1 MLTHREAL
9 PTVDGLAALTLTILT
24 TALSIPPTKAFGR
37 VLLQTAP
44 PATTTQ
50 MRAFTRAIKEIKQ
63 DRRVVGLRQT
73 RCWAITAGSA
83 PPDAMAS
90 VPATTAGMAGMYESP
105 PMTPS
110 ASSTSL
116 ATLGGN
122 GSSTRT
128 QWYADESRDS
138 TAPSSP
144 VLHGP
149 GSLHASRS
157 APAPAPGRPGL
168 PSRRSSS
175 AWHSPQRS
183 PTVGEFGGVP
193 SALYPSIRGEG
204 GYQSDA
210 HAPLVMT
217 VMLQIKKDMGDNEVM
232 QLTKETWGRLSK
244 VCGGGGGRRIGEVSV
259 GVERVD

>member
-1 MLTHREAL
+1 M
-9 PTVDGLAALTLTILT
+9 DGLAALTLTILT

-37 VLLQTAP
+37 VLLQTEA

-90 VPATTAGMAGMYESP
+90 VPATAAGMAGMYESP

-122 GSSTRT
+122 GSSARK

-144 VLHGP
+144 IPQGSTHASRTAPGP
-149 GSLHASRS
+149 GS
-157 APAPAPGRPGL
+157 GRPGM
-168 PSRRSSS
+168 PPRRSSS

-193 SALYPSIRGEG
+193 SALYPSILAEG
-204 GYQSDA
+204 VCQGDA

-217 VMLQIKKDMGDNEVM
+217 VMLQVEKDMGDNEVM

-244 VCGGGGGRRIGEVSV
+244 VCGGGKGRRIGEVSV